1 MNYVHKSVNIIEIT
15 YIYSLSVYTFLFQ
28 SISCR
33 QDLEPNPVNRY
44 PFGAIDAKAT
54 SMSLQRAHRVPAYAQ
69 SARLSERDRHPA
81 FLARMGPTHTDK
93 MISPH
98 AASNK
103 GNKNEVKD
111 NKDENKQG
119 INEQPVSVFGK
130 KDELP
135 PFCWAAFE
143 HSTNRRDKHFSH
155 VAHPKCF
162 DFGWESFP

>member
-1 MNYVHKSVNIIEIT
+1 M
-15 YIYSLSVYTFLFQ
+15 
-28 SISCR
+28 
-33 QDLEPNPVNRY
+33 NRY

-69 SARLSERDRHPA
+69 SARLNERDRHPA
-81 FLARMGPTHTDK
+81 FLARMGPTHTDTK
-93 MISPH
+93 VSPH
-98 AASNK
+98 TASNN
-103 GNKNEVKD
+103 GNRNN
-111 NKDENKQG
+111 NKDDNGSYEKDVNA
-119 INEQPVSVFGK
+119 PVSVFGK